1 MENFLRRFRLY
12 DEKEKP
18 ELVYEAIS
26 KGVPFR
32 GTNLWILIF
41 AIFIASLGL
50 NVNSTAVI
58 IGAMLISPLM
68 GPIVGIGYSAAIN
81 DSGLLRKSLINYV
94 FALIIGFLASALY
107 FLLTPIHEAQSELL
121 SRTQPT
127 LYDVLIATFGGFA
140 GILAACSTQK
150 GNVVP
155 GVAIATALMPPLCTA
170 GYGLAEMNPHYLF
183 GALYLYLINSVFIA
197 VATFVTTRYLG
208 YPYKEFLDDKE
219 RKRSQGVIIA
229 VVLLTAIPSVYFAY
243 DIVQKNRF
251 VQRANEFVKNEADI
265 KGNVLWK
272 SDIDRDERRI
282 ELIYIGKEIGDSIIQ
297 LKQNRMSSI
306 YKINDAELIVNLGL
320 SSLNDDKKEIL
331 DNSKITVEKAQ
342 FEQLQFALDSL
353 KLDDKINETVYTEL
367 KALYPNLTSAFIQK
381 ANRYTDSVIETNV
394 HLAFLTFDGRLRT
407 EDKERITRFLDAGF
421 GDDKFEVIFR

>member
-1 MENFLRRFRLY
+1 MENLLRRFKLY

-26 KGVPFR
+26 KGVPFK

-81 DSGLLRKSLINYV
+81 DSALLRKSLINYL
-94 FALIIGFLASALY
+94 FALAVGFLASAVY

-121 SRTQPT
+121 ARVYPT

-197 VATFVTTRYLG
+197 VATFVTVRYLR
-208 YPYKEFLDDKE
+208 YPYKEFLDNKE
-219 RKRSQGVIIA
+219 KKKSQGVIIA
-229 VVLLTAIPSVYFAY
+229 AVLLTAIPSVYFAY
-243 DIVQKNRF
+243 DIVQKNNFTRL
-251 VQRANEFVKNEADI
+251 ASEFVKNESKLIGTD
-265 KGNVLWK
+265 LWK
-272 SDIDRDERRI
+272 ESVNADENCI
-282 ELIYIGKEIGDSIIQ
+282 ELRYINSESSDSLVQILQ
-297 LKQNRMSSI
+297 DRLVEV
-306 YKINDAELIVNLGL
+306 YKLDGVKLIVNTGRVKK
-320 SSLNDDKKEIL
+320 KKEEVISNQITIDKDEL
-331 DNSKITVEKAQ
+331 D
-342 FEQLQFALDSL
+342 QLQFAMDSL
-353 KLDDKINETVYTEL
+353 KMQGEINKTVYTEL

-381 ANRYTDSVIETNV
+381 TNRYTDSVIENNV
-394 HLAFLTFDGRLRT
+394 NLAFLTFDGRLRN
-407 EDKERITRFLDAGF
+407 EDKERITRFLGTGF
-421 GDDKFEVIFR
+421 GDEKFEVIFR

>member
-1 MENFLRRFRLY
+1 MENYLNRFKLY
-12 DEKEKP
+12 NQKESPEILHDE
-18 ELVYEAIS
+18 IS
-26 KGVPFR
+26 RAVPFE

-50 NVNSTAVI
+50 NVNSNAVI

-81 DSGLLRKSLINYV
+81 DSKLFRKSIKNYL
-94 FALIIGFLASALY
+94 FALSVGFLASAIY
-107 FLLTPIHEAQSELL
+107 FVLTPIHEAQSELL
-121 SRTQPT
+121 SRVYPT

-170 GYGLAEMNPHYLF
+170 GYGLAEWNMYYLF

-197 VATFVTTRYLG
+197 VASFVTVRYLR
-208 YPYKEFLDDKE
+208 YPFKEFQDVKE
-219 RKRSQGVIIA
+219 KKRSQGVIIA
-229 VVLLTAIPSVYFAY
+229 AVLLTAIPSVYFAY

-251 VQRANEFVKNEADI
+251 ESKAEEFVANESAIPDHD
-265 KGNVLWK
+265 LWK
-272 SDIDRDERRI
+272 SEVDPDNKKI
-282 ELIYIGKEIGDSIIQ
+282 ELVYIGKEISDSVIQ
-297 LKQNRMSSI
+297 EKKERLTRV
-306 YKINDAELIVNLGL
+306 YKLDDAELVISLGL
-320 SSLNDDKKEIL
+320 SSLLSKDEEI
-331 DNSKITVEKAQ
+331 DNSTITIEKVR

-353 KLDDKINETVYTEL
+353 KHNDNINNKVYKEL
-367 KALYPNLTSAFIQK
+367 KALYPNLTSAYIQK
-381 ANRYTDSVIETNV
+381 TNRYTDSVKEENV
-394 HLAFLTFDGRLRT
+394 NLALLSFEGRMKD

-421 GDDKFEVIFR
+421 EDEKFEVIFR